1 MTNDTGRPRL
11 PPHAPALSR
20 DQLARA
26 LYGPALYYFAAVCE
40 SLSIRGAARRLNIAS
55 SAVNRQILQLEE
67 TIGGPLFERQ
77 GRTLRLLPM
86 GEILA
91 RHARMTLGD
100 LDATAADMDAV
111 QGLRRG
117 LVRVACVESIASDLL
132 PTIVAEFARRFPL
145 IHVAVTVETSS
156 AVTGLVAQ
164 GEVEIGFTFN
174 PPRQPQLS
182 VALARDLPIGA
193 VVAHD
198 HPLAARAEVTVADCL
213 DYPLVLPTKGMS
225 IRDALDSAFA
235 ATGTMPRSFVEANL
249 LRFMA
254 ALALQ
259 GRFVAFQTRLGIARQ
274 LADGSLAFVPLADAG
289 LPVDRLAVITRTDAT
304 LRLAPAIF
312 FDVSRQVLGEM
323 LPLG

>member
-1 MTNDTGRPRL
+1 MTSETERPRVAAR
-11 PPHAPALSR
+11 APALSR
-20 DQLARA
+20 DKLARA

-40 SLSIRGAARRLNIAS
+40 SLSIRAAARRLNIAS

-67 TIGGPLFERQ
+67 TVGGPLFERQ

-91 RHARMTLGD
+91 RHARMALGD
-100 LDATAADMDAV
+100 LDATTADMDAV

-132 PTIVAEFARRFPL
+132 PAIVAEFARRFPL
-145 IHVAVTVETSS
+145 IHVAVTVESSS
-156 AVTGLVAQ
+156 AVTGLVVR

-174 PPRQPQLS
+174 PPKQAHLS
-182 VALARDLPIGA
+182 VALARDLAIGA
-193 VVAHD
+193 IVARG
-198 HPLAARAEVTVADCL
+198 HPLAGRTTVTVADCL
-213 DYPLVLPTKGMS
+213 DYPLVLPTKGLS
-225 IRDALDSAFA
+225 IRDALDTAFA
-235 ATGTMPRSFVEANL
+235 AAGLIPRSFVEANL

-254 ALALQ
+254 TLALQ
-259 GRFVAFQTRLGIARQ
+259 GRFIAFQTRLGIARQ

-289 LPVDRLAVITRTDAT
+289 LPVDRLAVVTRTDAT

-312 FDVSRQVLGEM
+312 FDVSRQILADI
-323 LPLG
+323 LPQG

>member
-1 MTNDTGRPRL
+1 MSDSEQR
-11 PPHAPALSR
+11 HASTHASAPSR
-20 DQLARA
+20 DKLARA

-40 SLSIRGAARRLNIAS
+40 SLSIRAAARRLNIAS

-132 PTIVAEFARRFPL
+132 PAIVAEFARRFPL
-145 IHVAVTVETSS
+145 IHVAVTVESSS
-156 AVTGLVAQ
+156 AVTGLVAR
-164 GEVEIGFTFN
+164 GEVEIGLTFN
-174 PPRQPQLS
+174 PPRQAQLS
-182 VALARDLPIGA
+182 VALARDLAIGA
-193 VVAHD
+193 VVARG
-198 HPLAARAEVTVADCL
+198 HPLAERPSVTLADCL
-213 DYPLVLPTKGMS
+213 DYPLVLPTRGMS

-235 ATGTMPRSFVEANL
+235 ATGSAPRSFVEANL

-254 ALALQ
+254 TLALQ

-274 LADGSLAFVPLADAG
+274 LSDGSLVFVPLADAG
-289 LPVDRLAVITRTDAT
+289 LPVDRLAVVTRTDAT

-312 FDVSRQVLGEM
+312 FDVCRQILAEM
-323 LPLG
+323 LPLD

>member
-1 MTNDTGRPRL
+1 LPAPDRPH
-11 PPHAPALSR
+11 PPAPSR
-20 DQLARA
+20 DKLARA

-40 SLSIRGAARRLNIAS
+40 TLSIRGAARRLNIAS

-77 GRTLRLLPM
+77 GRSLRLLPM

-91 RHARMTLGD
+91 RHARMVLGD
-100 LDATAADMDAV
+100 LEATAADMDAV

-117 LVRVACVESIASDLL
+117 LVRVACVESIAADLL
-132 PTIVAEFARRFPL
+132 PAIVTEFARRFPL
-145 IHVAVTVETSS
+145 IHVAVTVESSS
-156 AVTGLVAQ
+156 AVTGLVAR
-164 GEVEIGFTFN
+164 GEVEIGLTFN
-174 PPRQPQLS
+174 PPRQTALS

-193 VVAHD
+193 VVARD
-198 HPLAARAEVTVADCL
+198 HPLAGRTSLTVAECL
-213 DYPLVLPTKGMS
+213 PYPLVLPARGMS
-225 IRDALDSAFA
+225 IRDALDAAFA
-235 ATGTMPRSFVEANL
+235 ATGLAPRSFVEANL

-254 ALALQ
+254 TLALQ

-274 LADGSLAFVPLADAG
+274 LADGSLAFVPLADPG
-289 LPVDRLAVITRTDAT
+289 LPVDRLAVVTRTDAT

-312 FDVSRQVLGEM
+312 FDVGRQVLAEM

>member
-1 MTNDTGRPRL
+1 MAPPPERPPTRK
-11 PPHAPALSR
+11 PALSR

-26 LYGPALYYFAAVCE
+26 LYGPALYYFAAVSE

-67 TIGGPLFERQ
+67 AIGGPLFERQ
-77 GRTLRLLPM
+77 GRTLRLSPM

-91 RHARMTLGD
+91 RHARVTLGD

-117 LVRVACVESIASDLL
+117 LVRVACVESVASDLL
-132 PTIVAEFARRFPL
+132 PAIVAEFARRFPL
-145 IHVAVTVETSS
+145 IHVAVTVESSS
-156 AVTGLVAQ
+156 AVTGLVAR
-164 GEVEIGFTFN
+164 GEAEIGFTFN
-174 PPRQPQLS
+174 PPRQAHLE

-193 VVAHD
+193 VVAAG
-198 HPLAARAEVTVADCL
+198 HPLAGRASVTVAECL
-213 DYPLVLPTKGMS
+213 DYPLVLPAQGLS
-225 IRDALDSAFA
+225 IRDALDAAFA
-235 ATGTMPRSFVEANL
+235 AVGLTPRSFVEANL
-249 LRFMA
+249 LRFTA

-274 LADGSLAFVPLADAG
+274 LADRSLVFLPLADAG
-289 LPVDRLAVITRTDAT
+289 LPVDRLAVVTRTDAT

-312 FDVSRQVLGEM
+312 FDVGRQVLGEL
-323 LPLG
+323 LPQG